1 MSIKNVQLLAT
12 VPVIKGGIAIDTQPA
27 SPQEIEDDECLW
39 SVYIGEPGD
48 FSWLADFADKIDA
61 EFFANHMCA
70 MHEATLIEGGA

>member
-12 VPVIKGGIAIDTQPA
+12 VPVQVAERTDTRWA
-27 SPQEIEDDECLW
+27 TPQEIEDDECLW